1 MSEQV
6 KRGRGRPKKVQQ
18 EQVKQEQIT
27 KEDIDKAISEML
39 DAKLSEAGIVK
50 SNEPPIISDSDIY
63 KLLSNEVEE
72 DGSEP
77 TLEWQPVFNVLT
89 RIYENSDTEYT
100 HVKYSKN
107 KDCLT
112 VTLNTNI
119 YKSIKDEINKMKNAL
134 CITTLKFSG
143 DVKDD
148 IMTIVV
154 SK

>member
-89 RIYENSDTEYT
+89 RIYEASDDEYKN
-100 HVKYSKN
+100 VKFSKN
-107 KDCLT
+107 KDCIT
-112 VTLNTNI
+112 VTLDAKV
-119 YKSIKDEINKMKNAL
+119 YKSLKDEITRMKTAL
-134 CITTLKFSG
+134 CTTVLKFSG
-143 DVKDD
+143 DISND
-148 IMTIVV
+148 IMTVNIT
-154 SK
+154 K